1 MNKSKNSQVA
11 NHPNKLQRRLE
22 VLLVIAAILILAL
35 TACAPALTP
44 MPTGT
49 FIPTT
54 VVPTSTSTELPV
66 TATATLTVAQEP
78 PPCTFPLAQI
88 TTTESAPAN
97 YTFSDP
103 QVVLTAP
110 KGNLYSIAQWLPDNQ
125 QVLMTEALYSATQ
138 SGNNTP
144 TQESIKLYNP
154 GTGESKV
161 YATRPFTHEL
171 PSWNPALNAVIYPV
185 TNSLGLDQSTRS
197 YKFTRQVWISYG
209 NPATAQKLDDN
220 LPQLSFAIRPGGSQT
235 LYFSDKQIDELDAS
249 LNELPSIPFDSTQ
262 WDYAKERRN
271 SYPVSYET
279 AWQPGTSL
287 VFLYSAA
294 NGGGGYTFILNADT
308 GRVCELNLG
317 GWAEVARWSSDG
329 RYLAFIRSTKY
340 WYPTYSA
347 DLAVLDTITGKV
359 TMFSVMPQETEG
371 LPLVY
376 NSVWA
381 PDNRHLLAVGN
392 IWSQDEA
399 NNLQGLYLV
408 DVISGQS
415 VNVLPDYNKFFEG
428 GLAWSPDGSKLVIR
442 CPTNIVDRICFISVQ
457 KSGQ

>member
-1 MNKSKNSQVA
+1 MKSGVNPV
-11 NHPNKLQRRLE
+11 
-22 VLLVIAAILILAL
+22 VY
-35 TACAPALTP
+35 PA
-44 MPTGT
+44 M
-49 FIPTT
+49 
-54 VVPTSTSTELPV
+54 
-66 TATATLTVAQEP
+66 
-78 PPCTFPLAQI
+78 
-88 TTTESAPAN
+88 N
-97 YTFSDP
+97 YT
-103 QVVLTAP
+103 
-110 KGNLYSIAQWLPDNQ
+110 SIDKAHAAD
-125 QVLMTEALYSATQ
+125 T
-138 SGNNTP
+138 
-144 TQESIKLYNP
+144 
-154 GTGESKV
+154 
-161 YATRPFTHEL
+161 FTL
-171 PSWNPALNAVIYPV
+171 
-185 TNSLGLDQSTRS
+185 
-197 YKFTRQVWISYG
+197 QVWASYG
-209 NPATAQKLDDN
+209 NPSTAQKLADN
-220 LPQLSFAIRPGGSQT
+220 LPQLPFAVKPDGSEA
-235 LYFSDKQIDELDAS
+235 LYLSDKP
-249 LNELPSIPFDSTQ
+249 LPKWNAAMQAIPSTTSFDPTQ
-262 WDYAKERRN
+262 WDYAKALRD

>member
-235 LYFSDKQIDELDAS
+235 V
-249 LNELPSIPFDSTQ
+249 P
-262 WDYAKERRN
+262 
-271 SYPVSYET
+271 
-279 AWQPGTSL
+279 
-287 VFLYSAA
+287 
-294 NGGGGYTFILNADT
+294 
-308 GRVCELNLG
+308 
-317 GWAEVARWSSDG
+317 
-329 RYLAFIRSTKY
+329 
-340 WYPTYSA
+340 
-347 DLAVLDTITGKV
+347 
-359 TMFSVMPQETEG
+359 
-371 LPLVY
+371 
-376 NSVWA
+376 
-381 PDNRHLLAVGN
+381 
-392 IWSQDEA
+392 
-399 NNLQGLYLV
+399 
-408 DVISGQS
+408 
-415 VNVLPDYNKFFEG
+415 
-428 GLAWSPDGSKLVIR
+428 
-442 CPTNIVDRICFISVQ
+442 
-457 KSGQ
+457 